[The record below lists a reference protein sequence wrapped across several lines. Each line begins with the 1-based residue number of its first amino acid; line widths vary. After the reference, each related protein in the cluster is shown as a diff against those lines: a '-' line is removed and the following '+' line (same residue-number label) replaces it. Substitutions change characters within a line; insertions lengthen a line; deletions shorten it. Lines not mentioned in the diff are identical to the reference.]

1 MVNKIILRDS
11 GSALYDDLV
20 IFDDYVLLIDIEKKI
35 EEVKDNNE
43 NYTNE
48 DIYDALDELSSCE
61 IIWIGKCDIVEY

>member
-1 MVNKIILRDS
+1 MR
-11 GSALYDDLV
+11 
-20 IFDDYVLLIDIEKKI
+20 KKI